1 MNLSRISNETT
12 LGKLVRA
19 PLKLMPRGA
28 RVRVLQGTLRGKR
41 WIVGSGTHGCW
52 LGTYEYD
59 KVRVFERCV
68 RPGDVV
74 YDVGAHVGNYTLLA
88 SELVGPAGRVF
99 AFEPLPRNLRFLRE
113 HVRLNKAA
121 NVTIVDAAVAG
132 REGKAFM
139 SKGASSSEGRL
150 GPAGEIE
157 VRTVGLD
164 ELVSEGLP
172 APKCIKMDIEGG
184 ELDAL
189 EGASGIL
196 ADAKPVVFLSTHGP
210 QVHEPCRSLLAAAGY
225 ELRELGS
232 PDELLATPVDAGQ
245 PADERMRQD
254 WDERAQHDAFQYVLT
269 KEGEWTEPEFFASG
283 ERDYETLVAPTFERM
298 AFDPK
303 GKAMLELGCGVGRM
317 TRVFAARFDRVI
329 GIDVSPE
336 MLRRAEAL
344 NPEAGNI
351 EWLLGNGTDL
361 ASVESASMDFSFS
374 YLTLQHVP
382 SSETVLVLIREML
395 RVLRPGGAFLFQCL
409 GTRFHGLNWKGR
421 MLVRVLERLQKPVA
435 GVDMQGLGRWVSRVT
450 GNDELAAGST
460 WWGAVM
466 RVPEV
471 ERAVSRAGGAL
482 GGVTGIGEVHTWF
495 FGRKSAV

>member
-1 MNLSRISNETT
+1 MNLSRISNESQ

-19 PLKLMPRGA
+19 PLKLIPRGA
-28 RVRVLQGTLRGKR
+28 RVRVLQGPLRGKR

-59 KVRVFERCV
+59 KVRVFERWV

-74 YDVGAHVGNYTLLA
+74 YDVGAHVGYYTLLA

-121 NVTIVDAAVAG
+121 NVAVVDAAVAG
-132 REGKAFM
+132 REDKAFI
-139 SKGASSSEGRL
+139 SEGPSHSEGRL

-196 ADAKPVVFLSTHGP
+196 ADAKPVVFLSTHGS
-210 QVHEPCRSLLAAAGY
+210 QVRESCRSLLAAAGY

-232 PDELLATPVDAGQ
+232 PDELLATPVDASQ
-245 PADERMRQD
+245 PGDERMRRD

-269 KEGEWTEPEFFASG
+269 KEGEWREPEFFASG
-283 ERDYETLVAPTFERM
+283 ERDFEALVGPVLERL

-317 TRVFAARFDRVI
+317 TRTFAARFDRVV
-329 GIDVSPE
+329 GVDVSPE
-336 MLRRAEAL
+336 MLRRAKAL
-344 NPEAGNI
+344 NPDAGNV
-351 EWLLGNGTDL
+351 EWLLCNGTDL
-361 ASVESASMDFSFS
+361 ASVESGSLDFAFS

-382 SSETVLVLIREML
+382 SSETVLGLIREML

-421 MLVRVLERLQKPVA
+421 ALVRLLDRLHKPVA
-435 GVDMQGLGRWVSRVT
+435 GIDLRGVGRWLARVSD
-450 GNDELAAGST
+450 NDELAAGST

-482 GGVTGIGEVHTWF
+482 EGVTGAGEVHTWF